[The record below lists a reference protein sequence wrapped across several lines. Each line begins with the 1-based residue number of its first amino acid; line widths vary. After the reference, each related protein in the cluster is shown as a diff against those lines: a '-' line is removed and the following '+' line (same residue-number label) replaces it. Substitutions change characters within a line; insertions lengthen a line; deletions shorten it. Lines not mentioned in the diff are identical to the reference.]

1 MQHARIVCLIV
12 HCKIK
17 KYFLFYIILLD
28 VLEQLNVLNA
38 HQAILGIVKLFN
50 ANQFALLAN
59 IGIPKMLHVKIV
71 CLIVL
76 RNIKFFFYLILLDVL
91 EQLNVLNVHQAI
103 LGIIKLFN
111 ANQYVLLVNIGIAKM
126 QLVKTACLIVLRK
139 IK

>member
-50 ANQFALLAN
+50 ANQFALLDN

-76 RNIKFFFYLILLDVL
+76 RNIKNIFFI
-91 EQLNVLNVHQAI
+91 
-103 LGIIKLFN
+103 FN
-111 ANQYVLLVNIGIAKM
+111 FIRCTGA
-126 QLVKTACLIVLRK
+126 T
-139 IK
+139 